1 MSRLNISDVLG
12 QLGEYRETPRHSDG
26 SRRYSAKCPAHQD
39 QHASLSINAK
49 DDGRVLLFC
58 EVGCDWK
65 SIEACFTGVSAPSS
79 TVDPQPTSKKR
90 PTRRVCD
97 YIYATP
103 DGEPIYKVVRMEC
116 HDHQQG
122 DPKSFPQYH
131 YKDGGWHG
139 GKGGATRTLY
149 NLPDLHARSEIDVL
163 YFVEG
168 EKDVE
173 RLRSLGHAATCCCQG
188 AGQHFE
194 AQHADQLEALD
205 PRRVVVI
212 ADRDDAGL
220 KYAARFALVCFG
232 LDINVSVVRGKV
244 EALKS
249 DVSDHLDAGY
259 DLEQLE
265 PIDIYEPETVD
276 SHGDVDGIA
285 SATYQL
291 PPNAGMETEARDH
304 FVERAGDRVIWVP
317 GMAEEWHTLVEGV
330 YQPGEWAAADLVG
343 DIATQRVND
352 ANHAGL
358 PGRAITPLRRLCSA
372 SGIKNVLW
380 LSRSRLH
387 VPLQDLGE
395 HRHPDLLPVENG
407 IVDLRTGDLLPHDPK
422 KRFTLQAPLEYDPDA
437 RCPKFL
443 EFLEEVQ
450 PDPETRLWL
459 HRLLGNACT
468 GRMEQLI
475 VCFWGT
481 GANGKSTLTET
492 VQRVLGGDH
501 GFAAA
506 SKPESWMDRG
516 KQARGEG
523 HRADMVRLRGRR
535 LVLSTETNSGG
546 MLDEAAVK
554 SWTGGEMQVDRG
566 LFRNAEPWQPQGTL
580 VFSTNN
586 PMRIRDGSE
595 GTWRRMRFVPW
606 NFVVPPEDRV
616 PQLGAKLFEEEG
628 QGILRWLVAGAVAYY
643 TEGLADIPK
652 AIKLATA
659 DYQFLEDDLG
669 QFLDERVDRSDSEA
683 MMMKSDLHLLYKEWA
698 EAQGLRPLSENK
710 LSRDLNARGLVGGF
724 SADGK
729 SRVWLGIRAKG
740 GWTSDASD
748 AFSG

>member
-1 MSRLNISDVLG
+1 MSRLDISDVLG

-39 QHASLSINAK
+39 HHASLSINSK
-49 DDGRVLLFC
+49 DDGRVLFYC
-58 EVGCDWK
+58 EVGCDWE
-65 SIEACFTGVSAPSS
+65 SIVACFTGVTAPSPS
-79 TVDPQPTSKKR
+79 VETQPASKKR

-116 HDHQQG
+116 HDHQSG

-131 YKDGGWHG
+131 YKDGRWHS
-139 GKGGATRTLY
+139 GKGGVDRIFF

-188 AGQHFE
+188 AGQDFE
-194 AQHADQLEALD
+194 DQHAAHLRELS
-205 PRRVVVI
+205 PKRVVII

-220 KYAARFALVCFG
+220 KYAARFSWVCER
-232 LDINVSVVRGKV
+232 LDIPFSVERGKV
-244 EALKS
+244 QALKS

-259 DLEQLE
+259 DLDQLE
-265 PIDIYEPETVD
+265 SYDLEKLAADYPPPDTPTEVT
-276 SHGDVDGIA
+276 GI
-285 SATYQL
+285 SATTYQL
-291 PPNAGMETEARDH
+291 SPNAGMETEARDY
-304 FVERAGDRVIWVP
+304 FVDRADDQLIWVP
-317 GMAEEWHTLVEGV
+317 GMAEEWHTLEGGV
-330 YQPGEWAAADLVG
+330 YRPGEWAAADLVG
-343 DIATQRVND
+343 QVATQRVND
-352 ANHAGL
+352 ANHAGMT
-358 PGRAITPLRRLCSA
+358 GRQISPLRRLCSA
-372 SGIKNVLW
+372 SGIRNVMW
-380 LSRSRLH
+380 LSRSQLR

-395 HRHPDLLPVENG
+395 HRYPDLLPVENG

-422 KRFTLQAPLEYDPDA
+422 KRFTLQVPLDYDPNA
-437 RCPKFL
+437 KCPKFL
-443 EFLEEVQ
+443 AFIEEVQ
-450 PDPETRLWL
+450 TDPEIRLWL
-459 HRLLGNACT
+459 HRLLGNSCT

-475 VCFWGT
+475 VCFWGK
-481 GANGKSTLTET
+481 GANGKSALLEAI
-492 VQRVLGGDH
+492 QNVLGGDH

-535 LVLSTETNSGG
+535 LVLSTETNAGG

-595 GTWRRMRFVPW
+595 GTWRRIRFVPW
-606 NFVVPPEDRV
+606 TFVVPPKKRI

-628 QGILRWLVAGAVAYY
+628 QGILRWLVTGAIAYY
-643 TEGLADIPK
+643 AEGLADIPR
-652 AIKLATA
+652 AIREATA

-669 QFLDERVDRSDSEA
+669 QFLDEMTDRTDRSA
-683 MMMKSDLHLLYKEWA
+683 MISVSDLHLLYKEWA
-698 EAQGLRPLSENK
+698 EAQGLRVLSKTK
-710 LSRDLNARGLVGGF
+710 LSRDLKARGVESGVSPSG
-724 SADGK
+724 SA
-729 SRVWLGIRAKG
+729 RVWFGVRAKSE
-740 GWTSDASD
+740 WDN
-748 AFSG
+748 